1 MPPAAKPNLP
11 DSRDLTATWSFLQDG
26 VDLLMTRL
34 TEGLSYQKYM
44 QLYTVAYNYCTSS
57 RMNVAGGGI
66 NDTLGVSSGG
76 SGRSGANLMGADLY
90 KNLQQY
96 WINHL
101 KDVRAAAEDLS
112 DEALLRYYVKEWERY
127 TNGATYV
134 HRLFTYLNRHWVKRE
149 KDEGRKN
156 VYLIYILSLVTW
168 KDHFYTHVQQKLK
181 LTNAVLKLIE
191 QQRNGETIETDLIK
205 KVMDSFVALGLD
217 ETDSNR
223 QNLDIY
229 REAFEKPFLAAT
241 ETYYK
246 AESEQFIGDN
256 SVTEYMKKA
265 ETRLGE
271 EENRVDLY
279 LHNST
284 RKGLVSKCEE
294 VLVKNHSELMQEEFQ
309 RLLDQEQEAD
319 LQRMYLLLSR
329 IPSGLDPLR
338 ERFEKHVKKAGLE
351 SVERCVGSAATEANG
366 KDGAAKEDAS
376 GAVEPK
382 AYVDSLLAVHKK
394 NGELVGKAFKGD
406 QTFVA
411 SLDRACREFVNR
423 NKACSSPNKSPELL
437 AKYTDSLLRKS
448 NKQTEDSDMEQALTD
463 TMTIFKYIEDKDVF
477 QKFYSKMLANRLI
490 RETSASEDAESSM
503 IGKLKDACGFEYTS
517 KLQRM
522 FQDMSI
528 NKDTNAQFKEKM
540 QQTHDDSDLTVD
552 FTIQVLGTSAWPL
565 SAPTTNLNM
574 PAELVKT
581 KERFEAYYMN
591 KHSGRKLSWIWQHC
605 RNELRTLYTPQKYML
620 VTSTY
625 QACILLQFNTSDSLT
640 YEEIQTGTGM
650 SAETLKPVLQILTK
664 MKVIEL
670 KDGNYELNLGFKSKK
685 IKVNLNAPIKAEQK
699 QESAA
704 VMKHVDEDRKLM
716 IQAAIVRIMK
726 SRKTLKHQQLI
737 AETIDQLKAR
747 FQPRVPDVKKAI
759 DTLLD
764 KEYLERDSD
773 ARDTYNYLA

>member
-1 MPPAAKPNLP
+1 MGVPPGRN
-11 DSRDLTATWSFLQDG
+11 
-26 VDLLMTRL
+26 LLMTRL

-44 QLYTVAYNYCTSS
+44 QLYTVVYNYCTSS
-57 RMNVAGGGI
+57 RMNNGGI
-66 NDTLGVSSGG
+66 NETLGVGS

-96 WINHL
+96 WMGHL
-101 KDVRAAAEDLS
+101 KEVRAAAEDLS
-112 DEALLRYYVKEWERY
+112 DEALLRFYVKEWDRY

-156 VYLIYILSLVTW
+156 VYLIYILALVTW

-191 QQRNGETIETDLIK
+191 HQRNGETIETDLVK

-217 ETDSNR
+217 EADSNR
-223 QNLDIY
+223 QNLEVY

-265 ETRLGE
+265 EARLGE

-279 LHNST
+279 LHAST

-309 RLLDQEQEAD
+309 RLLDQEQETD
-319 LQRMYLLLSR
+319 LQRMYCLLSR

-338 ERFEKHVKKAGLE
+338 ERFEQHVKKAGLE
-351 SVERCVGSAATEANG
+351 SIERAVGSASAAEG
-366 KDGAAKEDAS
+366 AKEDAQ
-376 GAVEPK
+376 VEPK

-394 NGELVGKAFKGD
+394 NGELVTKAFRGD
-406 QTFVA
+406 QGFVA

-437 AKYTDSLLRKS
+437 AKYTDSLLKKN
-448 NKQTEDSDMEQALTD
+448 NKQTEDADMEQALTD

-477 QKFYSKMLANRLI
+477 QKFYSKMLAMRLI
-490 RETSASEDAESSM
+490 RETSASDDAESSM

-522 FQDMSI
+522 FQDISI

-540 QQTHDDSDLTVD
+540 QQTHDEADLTVD
-552 FTIQVLGTSAWPL
+552 FSILVLGTSAWPL
-565 SAPTTNLNM
+565 SAPSTQLNM

-591 KHSGRKLSWIWQHC
+591 KHSGRKLTWLWQQC
-605 RNELRTLYTPQKYML
+605 RNELRTLYTPQKYFF

-625 QACILLQFNTSDSLT
+625 QACILLQFNTSDSLS
-640 YEEIQTGTGM
+640 YAEIETGTGM
-650 SAETLKPVLQILTK
+650 TAEALKPVLQLLTK
-664 MKVIEL
+664 QRVLEL

-685 IKVNLNAPIKAEQK
+685 IRVPLNAPIKADQK
-699 QESAA
+699 QESAT
-704 VMKHVDEDRKLM
+704 VLKHVDEDRKIQ

-737 AETIDQLKAR
+737 AETIDQLKSR

-759 DTLLD
+759 DVLLD
-764 KEYLERDSD
+764 KEYLERNADS
-773 ARDTYNYLA
+773 RDTYNYLA

>member
-11 DSRDLTATWSFLQDG
+11 DSRDLAATWSFLQDG

-57 RMNVAGGGI
+57 RMNTTGGI
-66 NDTLGVSSGG
+66 NETLGVGATG
-76 SGRSGANLMGADLY
+76 GRSGANLMGADLY

-101 KDVRAAAEDLS
+101 KQVRAAAEDLS

-149 KDEGRKN
+149 KDEGKKN

-168 KDHFYTHVQQKLK
+168 KDHFYTYVQQKLK

-217 ETDSNR
+217 ENDSNR

-229 REAFEKPFLAAT
+229 REAFEKPFLLAT

-279 LHNST
+279 LHAST

-338 ERFEKHVKKAGLE
+338 ERFEKHVKKAGLD
-351 SVERCVGSAATEANG
+351 SVERCVGSASAETNG
-366 KDGAAKEDAS
+366 KDGGKEDTS

-394 NGELVGKAFKGD
+394 NGELVGKAFRGD

-437 AKYTDSLLRKS
+437 AKYTDSLLKKS
-448 NKQTEDSDMEQALTD
+448 NKQTEDADMEQALTD

-522 FQDMSI
+522 FQDISI
-528 NKDTNAQFKEKM
+528 NKDLNAQFKEKM
-540 QQTHDDSDLTVD
+540 AQTHAASELTVD
-552 FTIQVLGTSAWPL
+552 FNIQVLGTSAWPL
-565 SAPTTNLNM
+565 TAPTTNLNM

-591 KHSGRKLSWIWQHC
+591 KHSGRKLSWIWQHS

-640 YEEIQTGTGM
+640 YEEIATGTGM
-650 SAETLKPVLQILTK
+650 SGETLKPVLQILTK
-664 MKVIEL
+664 AKVIEL

-764 KEYLERDSD
+764 KEYLERDTD